1 MAIGLRRAA
10 GALIAAGL
18 LLAPAAC
25 VHAVDAQAVGSSKH
39 DDIIKILEITDARRN
54 AQIVIDASLPSI
66 IGIIRKANPRIPQSL
81 IDELQKESR
90 EEFIKALP
98 EFVEAIVT
106 VYEANYSADEI
117 KQLRAFYESPLGRK
131 ITARTPQVLQ
141 QTQALGQVWG
151 RQVGERV
158 VARLRQSAKEKGFDL

>member
-25 VHAVDAQAVGSSKH
+25 VHAVETSKH

-54 AQIVIDASLPSI
+54 AQIVIDASLPNI
-66 IGIIRKANPRIPQSL
+66 IAVIRKANPRIPQSL

-106 VYEANYSADEI
+106 VYEANYSVDEI

-141 QTQALGQVWG
+141 QTQVLGQMWG